1 MRSQNSRCQ
10 MRNVGNYLIG
20 LERWKRLG
28 GVIRPPKEQEWLK
41 RGRITPAVAVVTGAQ
56 GIVFTEEV
64 RFFLSVFEWSF
75 TNG

>member
-1 MRSQNSRCQ
+1 

-20 LERWKRLG
+20 LERWKKLG

-41 RGRITPAVAVVTGAQ
+41 RGRITPAVAVEIGAQ
-56 GIVFTEEV
+56 ETVFTREI
-64 RFFLSVFEWSF
+64 RSLSSAFEWSF

>member
-1 MRSQNSRCQ
+1 
-10 MRNVGNYLIG
+10 
-20 LERWKRLG
+20 
-28 GVIRPPKEQEWLK
+28 
-41 RGRITPAVAVVTGAQ
+41 VVTGAQ